1 MKFMS
6 QILLHKN
13 VHLVSALSAYKWPV
27 LRDFAKFRHDVMPRK
42 SVNTHIW

>member
-13 VHLVSALSAYKWPV
+13 VHLVSALPAYKWPG

-42 SVNTHIW
+42 SVNIHIW